1 MRKYLLWMSVVI
13 SVLFLPVVTD
23 AACLIRLES
32 GGRIWTPH
40 CWEEGG
46 ELKFCVGEGVAGVE
60 KNMVRHI
67 EKTAMTS
74 GVVYEAPS
82 PARAPADTAEKA
94 EKSPSSPANVESGA
108 ALPKPPAKQVDVKA
122 YQDRMAKLK
131 TDLNRTLARIKK
143 ATANNDPGDKEEA
156 TAENRRISDEMY
168 RLTDELKEGNNGVLP
183 ADWWEGIGKEEPAE
197 P

>member
-1 MRKYLLWMSVVI
+1 MRNCFVRMSVVL
-13 SVLFLPVVTD
+13 SVLLLPVFAD

-32 GGRIWTPH
+32 GGRIWTPL
-40 CWEEGG
+40 CWEESG
-46 ELKFCVGEGVAGVE
+46 EWKFYVGDGVAGVE
-60 KNMVRHI
+60 KNMVHQI
-67 EKTAMTS
+67 EKAAMAA
-74 GVVYEAPS
+74 GVVQEAK
-82 PARAPADTAEKA
+82 APTLADTAEKA

-131 TDLNRTLARIKK
+131 TDLNRTLARMKK
-143 ATANNDPGDKEEA
+143 ATANNDPGAKEEA

>member
-74 GVVYEAPS
+74 GVVY
-82 PARAPADTAEKA
+82 
-94 EKSPSSPANVESGA
+94 
-108 ALPKPPAKQVDVKA
+108 
-122 YQDRMAKLK
+122 
-131 TDLNRTLARIKK
+131 
-143 ATANNDPGDKEEA
+143 
-156 TAENRRISDEMY
+156 
-168 RLTDELKEGNNGVLP
+168 
-183 ADWWEGIGKEEPAE
+183 
-197 P
+197 

>member
-1 MRKYLLWMSVVI
+1 MRKYCFWTAVVI
-13 SVLFLPVVTD
+13 TALILPVAAD

-46 ELKFCVGEGVAGVE
+46 ELKFYVGDGIAGVE
-60 KNMVRHI
+60 QNMVRHI

-74 GVVYEAPS
+74 GVVYEAPA
-82 PARAPADTAEKA
+82 PAPADAAEKA
-94 EKSPSSPANVESGA
+94 EKTLSSPANVEGGA
-108 ALPKPPAKQVDVKA
+108 APPKAPAKKIDVKA
-122 YQDRMAKLK
+122 YQDRMARLK
-131 TDLNRTLARIKK
+131 ADLNRTLARMKK
-143 ATANNDPGDKEEA
+143 ATTNNDPAAKEEA
-156 TAENRRISDEMY
+156 AAENRRISDEMY

-183 ADWWEGIGKEEPAE
+183 TDWWEGIGKEEPAE